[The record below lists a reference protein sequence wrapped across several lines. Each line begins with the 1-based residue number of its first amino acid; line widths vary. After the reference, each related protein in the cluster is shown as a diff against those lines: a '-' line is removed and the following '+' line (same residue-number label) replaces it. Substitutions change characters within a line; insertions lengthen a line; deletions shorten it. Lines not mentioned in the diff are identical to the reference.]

1 MAQGQVLLEEGK
13 LAEAEPLL
21 VEAAARPGP
30 GGEVRLRWHDGTCQF
45 ESSETRGHLWRRTRP
60 RNFAK
65 LPTKNRKL
73 CMCQM
78 AHMCMH
84 MCMCMHMHMSHVHV
98 HVHMW
103 CLICQIKVEISTTP
117 YIIEID
123 GVLLV
128 KKHAASRVSWH
139 ATAHTHTARRF
150 EFAPLSYIS
159 PHPGPGPAPATHAA
173 PGTRGRRAPG
183 AASRVGRGGCRAPRT
198 RDAGGEMF
206 CAHTQRA
213 V

>member
-65 LPTKNRKL
+65 LPTKKRKL

-103 CLICQIKVEISTTP
+103 CLICQIK
-117 YIIEID
+117 
-123 GVLLV
+123 
-128 KKHAASRVSWH
+128 
-139 ATAHTHTARRF
+139 
-150 EFAPLSYIS
+150 
-159 PHPGPGPAPATHAA
+159 
-173 PGTRGRRAPG
+173 
-183 AASRVGRGGCRAPRT
+183 
-198 RDAGGEMF
+198 
-206 CAHTQRA
+206 
-213 V
+213 